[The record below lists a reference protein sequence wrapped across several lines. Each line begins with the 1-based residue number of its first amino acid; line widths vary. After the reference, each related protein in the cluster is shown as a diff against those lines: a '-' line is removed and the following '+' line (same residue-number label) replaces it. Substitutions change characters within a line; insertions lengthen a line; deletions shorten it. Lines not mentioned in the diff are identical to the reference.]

1 MVDVDIGIKRPANLP
16 LDIQEKLLVVMA
28 NVDIYPIPSTLLPI
42 YQVNMVYSCFY
53 LVLLDVFMKVFM
65 KIKQV
70 IVGVMVEDV

>member
-1 MVDVDIGIKRPANLP
+1 
-16 LDIQEKLLVVMA
+16 MA
-28 NVDIYPIPSTLLPI
+28 IVEVDIYPIPSTLLPI